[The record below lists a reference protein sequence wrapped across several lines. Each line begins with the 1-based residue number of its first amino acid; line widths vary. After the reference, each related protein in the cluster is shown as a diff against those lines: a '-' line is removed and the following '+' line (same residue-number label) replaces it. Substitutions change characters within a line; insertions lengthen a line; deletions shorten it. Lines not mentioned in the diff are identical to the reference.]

1 MNDVKELMQLLVEQR
16 WLEAPKNRNSGYKL
30 ILTDKREKV
39 IYRIKRRLMIK
50 MNSNLE
56 KVKELIGE
64 ENYNRLLLHGYF
76 PIEID
81 FFKMIFYPNTK
92 HKG

>member
-1 MNDVKELMQLLVEQR
+1 
-16 WLEAPKNRNSGYKL
+16 
-30 ILTDKREKV
+30 
-39 IYRIKRRLMIK
+39 